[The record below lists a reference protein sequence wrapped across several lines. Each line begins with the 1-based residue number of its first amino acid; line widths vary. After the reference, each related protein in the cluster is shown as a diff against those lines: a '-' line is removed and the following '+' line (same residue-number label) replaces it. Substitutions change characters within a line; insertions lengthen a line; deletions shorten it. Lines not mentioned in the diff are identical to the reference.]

1 MILTMFRLDKML
13 GTLLD
18 RRKPVVVVVLGHQKG
33 GTTAIARLLGS
44 MCDMPVSVDPFYA
57 VDRGRARAVDR
68 IFRGELAL
76 SKVARRHPSLFWQ
89 PIVKEP
95 DFTFLWREV
104 IDLYPQ
110 ARFVYVARDPLDSIR
125 SILKRLDL
133 PGNPSPGPLPRMR
146 NPTRHWELILS
157 GRLPEVV
164 GDDYV
169 DRLARRWQLAVDT
182 YTEHRDQIVL
192 VRYEDFLSDKVAEL
206 ARLARDLELA
216 VKRDVSAEVDVSYQ
230 HPGDSEVD
238 LLEFF
243 GPQRI
248 EHIATL
254 CARGMQSLGYSRQLQ
269 SWTVKKPTS

>member
-1 MILTMFRLDKML
+1 MFGLDKIL
-13 GTLLD
+13 GTIVD

-44 MCDMPVSVDPFYA
+44 MCDLPVSVDPFYA
-57 VDRGRARAVDR
+57 IDRGRARAVDR

-76 SKVARRHPSLFWQ
+76 AKVARRHPSLFRQ
-89 PIVKEP
+89 AIIKEP
-95 DFTFLWREV
+95 DFTFLWRQV
-104 IDLYPQ
+104 IDLYPE
-110 ARFVYVARDPLDSIR
+110 ARFVYVARDPLNSIR

-157 GRLPEVV
+157 GRLPKVT

-182 YTEHRDQIVL
+182 YTEHRDQVVL
-192 VRYEDFLSDKVAEL
+192 VRYEDFLTDKVAEL
-206 ARLARDLELA
+206 ARLANDLGLA
-216 VKRDVSAEVDVSYQ
+216 VTRDVSEEVDVSYQ

-248 EHIATL
+248 ERITTL
-254 CARGMQSLGYSRQLQ
+254 CGRGMQDLGYPRATPDSSSRRR
-269 SWTVKKPTS
+269 